1 VREDMET
8 RRRDLTPDLFGALK
22 IDETEGER
30 LAGPPVGFWKD
41 SWLRLKQN
49 RGALISLGVILLLFV
64 MAFVLGPLLS
74 QYGPFAQDL
83 TRRYQGPSAEFW
95 FGTDEFGRD
104 MWSRVWAGT
113 RVSLYIAF
121 LAAFLDIAVGVT
133 YGAVSGFLGGRVDDV
148 MQRIIEVLVG
158 IPSLVV
164 AILAMVVFEPGIIT
178 ISIAIGLTGWVYM
191 ARIVR
196 GRMLQLKEQEF
207 ALASRSLGASNFRLV
222 WKHLIPNSLGPI
234 IINLMFTIPSAIFA
248 EAFLSF
254 IGLGIQVP
262 EASLGSLINE
272 GAGEIKFH
280 PYLLWIPSAVF
291 CLIMICFNLLG
302 DGLRDAFD
310 PKMRK

>member
-1 VREDMET
+1 M
-8 RRRDLTPDLFGALK
+8 
-22 IDETEGER
+22 
-30 LAGPPVGFWKD
+30 
-41 SWLRLKQN
+41 RLKQN
-49 RGALISLGVILLLFV
+49 RGALLSLGVIILLFV
-64 MAFVLGPLLS
+64 MAFIVGPLLS

-83 TRRYQGPSAEFW
+83 SRRYQGPSAEFW

-121 LAAFLDIAVGVT
+121 LAAFLDLAVGVT

-262 EASLGSLINE
+262 QASLGSLINE
-272 GAGEIKFH
+272 GASEIKFH